1 MNSKEKKH
9 KIFIVVGRLG
19 ERLTIS
25 KITPFTHSDLVEKV
39 FVFAQTEWKP
49 LDKTVYITHPIW
61 TKKIKFKLCQKL
73 FRFIFEPCQLIYYSL
88 KHRPFLING
97 VYTLPKG
104 LYSVIASKIARTNVV
119 VSIIGEIPETI
130 SLSRF
135 KFFWKKVNIW
145 IYKNADV
152 LTTKGTMIKDYLIK
166 KGINGSKIEILNG
179 AIETIDEQKDKDN
192 KDIDILFVGN
202 FSTLKGP
209 DRVIDMIELLINEY
223 SHKHIKAIFLGDGP
237 LFNSIN
243 DYILQNNLTQNVILK
258 GYVSNVLD
266 YYCRTKVLVMP
277 STSEGLSTAMLEA
290 MSGRCVPVVSN
301 VGNMTDAAHH
311 NCNSYVVDNYN
322 DIPLFTKYINKLL
335 SDEKLRKS
343 FAAKGEEMVK
353 NNYTVKP
360 QSLIVNHIID
370 ILQTK

>member
-1 MNSKEKKH
+1 
-9 KIFIVVGRLG
+9 
-19 ERLTIS
+19 
-25 KITPFTHSDLVEKV
+25 
-39 FVFAQTEWKP
+39 
-49 LDKTVYITHPIW
+49 
-61 TKKIKFKLCQKL
+61 
-73 FRFIFEPCQLIYYSL
+73 
-88 KHRPFLING
+88 
-97 VYTLPKG
+97 
-104 LYSVIASKIARTNVV
+104 VIASKIARTNVV
-119 VSIIGEIPETI
+119 VSIIGGIPETI
-130 SLSRF
+130 SHSRF

-152 LTTKGTMIKDYLIK
+152 VTTKGTMIKDCLIK
-166 KGINGSKIEILNG
+166 KGIKESKIEILNG

-223 SHKHIKAIFLGDGP
+223 SHKQIKAVFLGDGP

-243 DYILQNNLTQNVILK
+243 DHIHQNNLTQNVILE

-266 YYCRTKVLVMP
+266 YYCRAKVLVMP

-311 NCNSYVVDNYN
+311 DCNAYVVDNYN
-322 DIPLFTKYINKLL
+322 DIPLFATYINKLL

-343 FAAKGEEMVK
+343 FSAKGEELVK
-353 NNYTVKP
+353 NNYTVKS

>member
-1 MNSKEKKH
+1 MKSKEKKH

-39 FVFAQTEWKP
+39 FVFAETERKP

-61 TKKIKFKLCQKL
+61 TKKIKSKLFKKL

-119 VSIIGEIPETI
+119 VSIIGGIPETI
-130 SLSRF
+130 SHSRF

-152 LTTKGTMIKDYLIK
+152 LTTKGTMIRDLLIK
-166 KGINGSKIEILNG
+166 KGIKGSKIKILNG
-179 AIETIDEQKDKDN
+179 SIETIDEQKDKDK
-192 KDIDILFVGN
+192 KDIDILFVGD

-209 DRVIDMIELLINEY
+209 DRVIDMIELLIKKYNY
-223 SHKHIKAIFLGDGP
+223 KHIKAVFLGDGS
-237 LFNSIN
+237 LFNFIN
-243 DYILQNNLTQNVILK
+243 HYIHQKNLTQNVILK

-266 YYCRTKVLVMP
+266 YYSRTKVLVMP

-301 VGNMTDAAHH
+301 VGNMTDAAQH
-311 NCNSYVVDNYN
+311 NYNSYVVDNYN
-322 DIPLFTKYINKLL
+322 DIPLFTKYIFKLL

-343 FAAKGEEMVK
+343 FAAKGRELVK
-353 NNYTVKP
+353 NYYTVKP
-360 QSLIVNHIID
+360 QSLIVNKIID
-370 ILQTK
+370 ILQTR

>member
-1 MNSKEKKH
+1 MNSKENKH

-19 ERLTIS
+19 ERLTKS
-25 KITPFTHSDLVEKV
+25 KITPFTHSDLVEQV
-39 FVFAQTEWKP
+39 FVFAETEGKP
-49 LDKTVYITHPIW
+49 LDKTVYITHPRW
-61 TKKIKFKLCQKL
+61 TKKIKVKLYRKL

-88 KHRPFLING
+88 KYRPFLING

-119 VSIIGEIPETI
+119 VSIIGGIPETI
-130 SLSRF
+130 SHSRF

-152 LTTKGTMIKDYLIK
+152 VTTKGTMIKDCLIK
-166 KGINGSKIEILNG
+166 KGIKESKIEILNG

-223 SHKHIKAIFLGDGP
+223 SHKQIKAVFLGDGP

-243 DYILQNNLTQNVILK
+243 DHIHQNNLTQNVILE

-266 YYCRTKVLVMP
+266 YYCRAKVLVMP

-311 NCNSYVVDNYN
+311 DCNAYVVDNYN
-322 DIPLFTKYINKLL
+322 DIPLFATYINKLL

-343 FAAKGEEMVK
+343 FSAKGEELVK
-353 NNYTVKP
+353 NNYTVKS